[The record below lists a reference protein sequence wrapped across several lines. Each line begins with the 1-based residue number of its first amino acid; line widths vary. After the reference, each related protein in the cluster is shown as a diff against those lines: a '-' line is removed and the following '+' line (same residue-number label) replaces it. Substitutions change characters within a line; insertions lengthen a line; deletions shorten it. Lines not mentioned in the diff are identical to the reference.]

1 MASTRNR
8 GISISTILMFLG
20 GAAVLV
26 AAYFPILSN
35 YDKTKINVINADTQL
50 AFAVSEYLIAK
61 TTDEEKTKLQDADFQ
76 LQNRLTFDKAVP
88 LFDSYDNATESAK
101 PKPVLRD
108 KDGAKEIMFI
118 AIDEICDYYDFDF
131 NDMKNSKTITEFVKL
146 TVNTAN
152 MPNLLNYLKLYNFV
166 ENHAENFTKE
176 TQQQVSFKRWI
187 LAGIIILAVILIGA
201 AFVFTFRHTNVLFLA
216 LSLLC
221 LILILLMFYQ
231 TSMTHSKSLDL
242 GNLYADGTLIFL
254 GGGLFL
260 FLSSISGINS
270 RNWLVA
276 IIVYLIVFALVAI
289 MFFFFIDSFSYLW
302 FMDISP
308 VIS

>member
-50 AFAVSEYLIAK
+50 ALAVSEYLIAK
-61 TTDEEKTKLQDADFQ
+61 TQDEEKAKLQEADFQ
-76 LQNRLTFDKAVP
+76 LQNRLTFDKADP
-88 LFDSYDNATESAK
+88 LFVTEETPTDPPK
-101 PKPVLRD
+101 PKPMLRD

-118 AIDEICDYYDFDF
+118 ALNEICDYYGFDF

-146 TVNTAN
+146 TVNTTN
-152 MPNLLNYLKLYNFV
+152 MPNMLNYLKLYNFV
-166 ENHAENFTKE
+166 EYHSENFTKE
-176 TQQQVSFKRWI
+176 TQQKTSFKRWI

-221 LILILLMFYQ
+221 MILILVMFYQ
-231 TSMTHSKSLDL
+231 TSMTHSKTLDL
-242 GNLYADGTLIFL
+242 GNLYADGTLIFM

-289 MFFFFIDSFSYLW
+289 MFFFFRDSFSYLW
-302 FMDISP
+302 FMDISTF
-308 VIS
+308 IN